1 MICNKCKK
9 HSIRKMNTIQK
20 ENLYTGGVIFYLYL
34 LDEIECHIIKF
45 DDDKKRVRIQPNLKQ
60 IFDKL

>member
-1 MICNKCKK
+1 
-9 HSIRKMNTIQK
+9 MNTIQK
-20 ENLYTGGVIFYLYL
+20 ENLYTGGVIFYLYF